1 MFDIGWTE
9 LMVIAV
15 VAIIV
20 VGPKDL
26 PRMLRTFGQY
36 MGKAKSMA
44 RDLQSQF
51 NDMAHQSE
59 LDEIRKS
66 LDDIKDINPLKGVA
80 DKLNPM
86 ATAGEDLTKA
96 LDDLDARTSADDP
109 APGGN
114 HDGTAEAG
122 DGSDGKPEAE
132 GQAEPDAISAAEESA
147 EITSEQP
154 PGDAPARKTD
164 KAS

>member
-15 VAIIV
+15 VAVIV

-51 NDMAHQSE
+51 NEMAHQSE
-59 LDEIRKS
+59 LDDIRKS

-96 LDDLDARTSADDP
+96 LDDLDSRTSADDP
-109 APGGN
+109 ALSENYDEP
-114 HDGTAEAG
+114 AETG
-122 DGSDGKPEAE
+122 DGSDGKPEAD
-132 GQAEPDAISAAEESA
+132 GKAEPDGIPAVEESA
-147 EITSEQP
+147 DITSEREP
-154 PGDAPARKTD
+154 EDAPSRKTD

>member
-1 MFDIGWTE
+1 
-9 LMVIAV
+9 MVIAV
-15 VAIIV
+15 VAVIV

-59 LDEIRKS
+59 LDDIRKS
-66 LDDIKDINPLKGVA
+66 LEDIKDINPLKGVA

-86 ATAGEDLTKA
+86 ATAGEDLNRA
-96 LDDLDARTSADDP
+96 LDDLDSRTSTDDP
-109 APGGN
+109 ALSENYDEP
-114 HDGTAEAG
+114 DEAG
-122 DGSDGKPEAE
+122 NAPEDKAESGSIRAV
-132 GQAEPDAISAAEESA
+132 EENA
-147 EITSEQP
+147 EIP
-154 PGDAPARKTD
+154 PEREPEDAPSRKTD